1 MFKFLKI
8 AKQKCVVNCLQKLRP
23 LYCFA
28 LKKDVCKFKK
38 RKIRPKKIV
47 KEFLFKIKLCK
58 SDDVVYSLKK
68 KSIFKIWLL
77 KLQGLAKK

>member
-1 MFKFLKI
+1 MFKILKI

-28 LKKDVCKFKK
+28 FKKKTFVNLKKEKLDQ
-38 RKIRPKKIV
+38 KKIV

-68 KSIFKIWLL
+68 NQFL
-77 KLQGLAKK
+77 KYGY